1 LNIKQRF
8 FNWLGNQINRSKM
21 EMETVGAIDSMA
33 ANVKIRRG
41 SQLHLGDSPD
51 SVLDGVPLRLSIHRA
66 NGGVVVETRTVDRAK
81 DRVYNELFLITEDQ
95 DLGKELADIITM
107 NNLKH

>member
-1 LNIKQRF
+1 MDNIQPTALSSAKISRRSATLQ
-8 FNWLGNQINRSKM
+8 LGDGDS
-21 EMETVGAIDSMA
+21 ALDSM
-33 ANVKIRRG
+33 
-41 SQLHLGDSPD
+41 
-51 SVLDGVPLRLSIHRA
+51 PLRLNIYRA
-66 NGGVVVETRTVDRAK
+66 NGGVVVETRTVDRVK

>member
-1 LNIKQRF
+1 LNIKQQF

-21 EMETVGAIDSMA
+21 ELSISEVVPNA
-33 ANVKIRRG
+33 KLRRG
-41 SQLHLGDSPD
+41 TQLHLGDSPD

-81 DRVYNELFLITEDQ
+81 DRVYTELFLITEDQ

>member
-1 LNIKQRF
+1 MNIKQKF
-8 FNWLGNQINRSKM
+8 FAWLGKQIHSSS
-21 EMETVGAIDSMA
+21 METVRLIENHASVKSRRASIAAQFGIGDDSA
-33 ANVKIRRG
+33 
-41 SQLHLGDSPD
+41 SL
-51 SVLDGVPLRLSIHRA
+51 LDGNPLRLSIHRA

>member
-1 LNIKQRF
+1 LNIKQQF
-8 FNWLGNQINRSKM
+8 FNWLGYQINRSKL
-21 EMETVGAIDSMA
+21 ETVGAIDSMVP
-33 ANVKIRRG
+33 NVKLRRG
-41 SQLHLGDSPD
+41 TQLHLGDSPD

-81 DRVYNELFLITEDQ
+81 DRVYTELFLITEDQ

>member
-1 LNIKQRF
+1 MVETTSPNIKSRRASLAAHF
-8 FNWLGNQINRSKM
+8 G
-21 EMETVGAIDSMA
+21 VGDDS
-33 ANVKIRRG
+33 
-41 SQLHLGDSPD
+41 DSL
-51 SVLDGVPLRLSIHRA
+51 LDGNPLRLAIHRA
-66 NGGVVVETRTVDRAK
+66 NGGVVVETRTIDRAK

>member
-1 LNIKQRF
+1 MNIKQKF
-8 FNWLGNQINRSKM
+8 FIWLGNQINHNMVESTSPNIKSRRASLAAHFDI
-21 EMETVGAIDSMA
+21 GNDS
-33 ANVKIRRG
+33 
-41 SQLHLGDSPD
+41 SSL
-51 SVLDGVPLRLSIHRA
+51 LDGNPLRLSIHRA
-66 NGGVVVETRTVDRAK
+66 NGGVVVETRTIDKAK

>member
-1 LNIKQRF
+1 MVESTSPNIKSRRASLAAHF
-8 FNWLGNQINRSKM
+8 D
-21 EMETVGAIDSMA
+21 VGVDPAS
-33 ANVKIRRG
+33 
-41 SQLHLGDSPD
+41 L
-51 SVLDGVPLRLSIHRA
+51 LDGNPLRLAIHRA
-66 NGGVVVETRTVDRAK
+66 NGGVVVETRTIDRTK

>member
-1 LNIKQRF
+1 LNIKQKF
-8 FNWLGNQINRSKM
+8 FIWLGNQINHNMVESTSPGPNIKSRRASLAAHFDI
-21 EMETVGAIDSMA
+21 GNDS
-33 ANVKIRRG
+33 
-41 SQLHLGDSPD
+41 SSL
-51 SVLDGVPLRLSIHRA
+51 LDGNPLRLSIHRA
-66 NGGVVVETRTVDRAK
+66 NGGVVVETRTIDKAK

>member
-1 LNIKQRF
+1 MNIKQQF
-8 FNWLGNQINRSKM
+8 FNWLGYQINRSKL
-21 EMETVGAIDSMA
+21 ETVGAIDSMVPNA
-33 ANVKIRRG
+33 KLRRG
-41 SQLHLGDSPD
+41 TQLHLGDSPD

-81 DRVYNELFLITEDQ
+81 DRVYTELFLITEDQ

>member
-1 LNIKQRF
+1 MNIKQNF
-8 FNWLGNQINRSKM
+8 FIWLGNQINRNM
-21 EMETVGAIDSMA
+21 VETTSPNIKSRRALLAAQFGIGDDSA
-33 ANVKIRRG
+33 
-41 SQLHLGDSPD
+41 SL
-51 SVLDGVPLRLSIHRA
+51 LDGNPLRLSIHRA
-66 NGGVVVETRTVDRAK
+66 NGGVVVETRTIDRAK

>member
-1 LNIKQRF
+1 MNIKQNF
-8 FNWLGNQINRSKM
+8 FIWLGNQINRNM
-21 EMETVGAIDSMA
+21 VETTSPNIKSRRASLAAQFGIGDDSA
-33 ANVKIRRG
+33 
-41 SQLHLGDSPD
+41 SL
-51 SVLDGVPLRLSIHRA
+51 LDGNPLRLSIHRA
-66 NGGVVVETRTVDRAK
+66 NGGVVVETRTIDRAK

>member
-1 LNIKQRF
+1 MNIKQNF
-8 FNWLGNQINRSKM
+8 FIWLGNQINRNM
-21 EMETVGAIDSMA
+21 VETTSPNIKSRRASIAAQFGIGDDSA
-33 ANVKIRRG
+33 
-41 SQLHLGDSPD
+41 SL
-51 SVLDGVPLRLSIHRA
+51 LDGNPLRLSIHRA
-66 NGGVVVETRTVDRAK
+66 NGGVVVETRTIDRAK

>member
-1 LNIKQRF
+1 MNIKQKF
-8 FNWLGNQINRSKM
+8 FIWLGNQINRDMVESTSPNIKSRRASLAAHFD
-21 EMETVGAIDSMA
+21 VGVDSA
-33 ANVKIRRG
+33 
-41 SQLHLGDSPD
+41 SL
-51 SVLDGVPLRLSIHRA
+51 LDGNPLRLAIHRA
-66 NGGVVVETRTVDRAK
+66 NGGVVVETRTIDRTK

>member
-1 LNIKQRF
+1 MNIKQQF
-8 FNWLGNQINRSKM
+8 FAWLGNQINRSKM
-21 EMETVGAIDSMA
+21 ELSIGEVVP
-33 ANVKIRRG
+33 NVKLRRG
-41 SQLHLGDSPD
+41 TQLHLGDSSD

>member
-1 LNIKQRF
+1 
-8 FNWLGNQINRSKM
+8 M
-21 EMETVGAIDSMA
+21 ELSIGEMKP
-33 ANVKIRRG
+33 NVKSRRG
-41 SQLHLGDSPD
+41 SPVQLGDFSPE

-81 DRVYNELFLITEDQ
+81 DRVYTELFLITEDQ

>member
-1 LNIKQRF
+1 LNIKQKF
-8 FNWLGNQINRSKM
+8 FIWLGNQINHNMVESTSPNIKSRRASLAAHFDI
-21 EMETVGAIDSMA
+21 GNDS
-33 ANVKIRRG
+33 
-41 SQLHLGDSPD
+41 SSL
-51 SVLDGVPLRLSIHRA
+51 LDGNPLRLSIHRA
-66 NGGVVVETRTVDRAK
+66 NGGVVVETRTIDKAK

>member
-1 LNIKQRF
+1 MNIKQKF
-8 FNWLGNQINRSKM
+8 FIWLGNQINRSNM
-21 EMETVGAIDSMA
+21 EEVQLDPAGSM
-33 ANVKIRRG
+33 KSRRG
-41 SQLHLGDSPD
+41 RVIPTALHIGDGD
-51 SVLDGVPLRLSIHRA
+51 TVLDSVPLRLSIHRA
-66 NGGVVVETRTVDRAK
+66 NGGVVVETRTVDRVK

>member
-1 LNIKQRF
+1 LNIKQQF
-8 FNWLGNQINRSKM
+8 FAWLGNQINRSKM
-21 EMETVGAIDSMA
+21 ELSIGEMVPIT
-33 ANVKIRRG
+33 KLRRG
-41 SQLHLGDSPD
+41 ADSPE

>member
-1 LNIKQRF
+1 LNIKQNF
-8 FNWLGNQINRSKM
+8 FIWLGNQINRNM
-21 EMETVGAIDSMA
+21 VETTSPNIKSRRASIAAHFGIGDDSA
-33 ANVKIRRG
+33 
-41 SQLHLGDSPD
+41 SL
-51 SVLDGVPLRLSIHRA
+51 LDGNPLRLAIHRA
-66 NGGVVVETRTVDRAK
+66 NGGVVVETRTIDRAK